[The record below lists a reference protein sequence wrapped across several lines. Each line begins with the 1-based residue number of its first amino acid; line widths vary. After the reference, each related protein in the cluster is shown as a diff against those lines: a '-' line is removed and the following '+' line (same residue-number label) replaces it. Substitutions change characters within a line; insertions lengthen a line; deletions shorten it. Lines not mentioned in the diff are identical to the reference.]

1 MALRWVLQTL
11 KNHQLYAKMSKCD
24 FWFKE
29 ITFLGHVISLKDI
42 FVDPQK
48 VKVVLK
54 WERPTIV
61 TEIRSF
67 LGLIGYYKRFIEGFS
82 TIGTPLT

>member
-61 TEIRSF
+61 TEICSF